1 MIRMRSAMPRE
12 KASSEKAV
20 VHPTGRRPDGFLA
33 SMHRSLRVQDVL
45 ATASEAVMRC
55 FGFDGTDIH
64 LRDAET
70 GTLRLASRAG
80 LSQDFIQETSHSVDS
95 GPAGSILKSGKPL
108 FLRIYPESS
117 GREVLPTEPDGVHR
131 QAEDGDLRQAL
142 NEAIT
147 FAGVAIT
154 KKEGVAGV
162 LSCHSNFPR
171 ILSAEDRILLEE
183 WGHQLGIA
191 LGNAGA
197 FEQAEQKAH
206 RYIAISRVITATRH
220 LGTLDWVLQEITKVL
235 VQGLG
240 FDMAWIG
247 LIGESEWVLGGRAG
261 FGACMSSKSIH
272 AVFPLEVPA
281 RNPVHESAVNQTPV
295 VCRDADSVEDASFR
309 QWLKRIRA
317 QSFAFAPILNGDVT
331 LGVIGVFYLGDQVF
345 QEEDVRT
352 LTSVSEQAANA
363 IENAELYDKIKT
375 SEERYR
381 TLFESAGTGLV
392 ILDPHNQFR
401 LVNHAF
407 ESLSGYSRDELVGKM
422 SFFQFFSGKTQLPL
436 LYAEDGDGSE
446 AAARNR
452 EFLLQDRHGNQRHV
466 HILTD
471 RIPGSSDLLVSLIDM
486 TRERELE
493 RRLFKSEELASIGEL
508 SAGIAHEIRNP
519 LVAITTSVSLLKDET
534 ELSADGRQV
543 LDVVKEETDHLAA
556 IVDDFLKFARPK
568 KTVLR
573 SEDLNRLVK
582 DVIRRHRE
590 MGRKDIRWEEEY
602 DDRLPEIPLDRHQ
615 FQQVITNLTLNALD
629 AMPGGGT
636 LTFRTRLDDRTDRPR
651 AALTVLDTGA
661 GIPESDRTKIF
672 QPFYSTKEKGTGMG
686 LAICRRIVTE
696 HDGEIFV
703 ESEPDRGAA
712 FTVSLPLEIVR
723 PTPNER

>member
-1 MIRMRSAMPRE
+1 MIRMRAAMPRE
-12 KASSEKAV
+12 KAPPEK
-20 VHPTGRRPDGFLA
+20 TGLNPPDRRPDGLLA

-45 ATASEAVMRC
+45 AAASEAVMRR

-64 LRDAET
+64 LQDAET

-95 GPAGSILKSGKPL
+95 GPAGTILTTGKPL
-108 FLRIYPESS
+108 FLRAYPESS
-117 GREVLPTEPDGVHR
+117 GGEGPSAGPDG
-131 QAEDGDLRQAL
+131 
-142 NEAIT
+142 AIT
-147 FAGVAIT
+147 FAGVAIPR
-154 KKEGVAGV
+154 KDGAAGV
-162 LSCHSNFPR
+162 LSCHSNSPKTFT
-171 ILSAEDRILLEE
+171 AEDRTLLEE
-183 WGHQLGIA
+183 TGHQLGVA
-191 LGNAGA
+191 LGNAAA

-247 LIGESEWVLGGRAG
+247 LIGDSDWVLGGRAG
-261 FGACMSSKSIH
+261 FGACMSSKSIR

-281 RNPVHESAVNQTPV
+281 RNPVQESAVNQRPV
-295 VCRDADSVEDASFR
+295 VCRDADTVEDASFR

-331 LGVIGVFYLGDQVF
+331 FGVIGVFYLGDQVV

-392 ILDPHNQFR
+392 ILDPQNQFR

-407 ESLSGYSRDELVGKM
+407 ESLSGYSREELVGKM

-436 LYAEDGDGSE
+436 MYAGDGAG

-471 RIPGSSDLLVSLIDM
+471 RIPGSPDLLVSLIDM

-493 RRLFKSEELASIGEL
+493 RRLFRSEELASIGEL

-534 ELSADGRQV
+534 ELSPDGQQV
-543 LDVVKEETDHLAA
+543 LDVVKEEADHLAA

-568 KTVLR
+568 KTVLQ
-573 SEDLNRLVK
+573 SEDLNRLVR
-582 DVIRRHRE
+582 DVLKRHKE
-590 MGRKDIRWEEEY
+590 MGRKDIWWEEEY
-602 DDRLPEIPLDRHQ
+602 DERLPEIPLDRHQ

-636 LTFRTRLDDRTDRPR
+636 LTFRTRLEERADGPR
-651 AALTVLDTGA
+651 AAMIVLDTGA

-686 LAICRRIVTE
+686 LAICRRIITE

-712 FTVSLPLEIVR
+712 FTVSLPLETLK
-723 PTPNER
+723 PNPNER